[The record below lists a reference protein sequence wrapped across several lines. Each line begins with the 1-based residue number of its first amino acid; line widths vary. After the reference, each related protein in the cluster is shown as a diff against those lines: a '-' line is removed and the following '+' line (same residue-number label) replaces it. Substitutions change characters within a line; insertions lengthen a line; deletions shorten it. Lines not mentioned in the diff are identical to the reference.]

1 MTTYYYFVNNR
12 IVMDWKDERLIAGI
26 EGRNTSCLSKQLA
39 WTRDDQF
46 WLPQFDIKDAIDLA
60 RH

>member
-1 MTTYYYFVNNR
+1 
-12 IVMDWKDERLIAGI
+12 MDWKDERLIADNMG
-26 EGRNTSCLSKQLA
+26 GNTSCPSKQLA

-60 RH
+60 RY